1 MSMSSWKARFGF
13 FGTEYTEENCSANGK
28 KLFVW
33 KLRSGVES
41 TWAFPNVNCINC
53 ATKPF
58 FTRDVH
64 KQSWKSWQNWLNWHC
79 FFWSTDDDYNQS
91 ATSLP
96 LYRRGV
102 VMELRDVSQHYFYKY
117 EHIQKCTLTNCFI
130 KRRKSKSVDWGLNR
144 CGKTRLKAAP
154 CPLWRIQAPQG
165 VGKASMSPQFLHM
178 AISNFHSQYLRSISF
193 HHNH

>member
-1 MSMSSWKARFGF
+1 MFTSNHG
-13 FGTEYTEENCSANGK
+13 
-28 KLFVW
+28 
-33 KLRSGVES
+33 
-41 TWAFPNVNCINC
+41 IN
-53 ATKPF
+53 
-58 FTRDVH
+58 
-64 KQSWKSWQNWLNWHC
+64 WQNWLNWLNWHC

-117 EHIQKCTLTNCFI
+117 KHIQKCTLTNCFI

-165 VGKASMSPQFLHM
+165 VGKASMSPQFLYM
-178 AISNFHSQYLRSISF
+178 AISNFLSKYLRSISF
-193 HHNH
+193 HHNQIKYFFFLVSLPIPYIWPVSQGCREHLPACTFVFFIILN

>member
-1 MSMSSWKARFGF
+1 M
-13 FGTEYTEENCSANGK
+13 EYTEYILNLSWAE
-28 KLFVW
+28 LP
-33 KLRSGVES
+33 
-41 TWAFPNVNCINC
+41 TWIPWISVV
-53 ATKPF
+53 K
-58 FTRDVH
+58 D
-64 KQSWKSWQNWLNWHC
+64 WHC

-102 VMELRDVSQHYFYKY
+102 VMELRDVSQHFFDKY
-117 EHIQKCTLTNCFI
+117 EHVQKCTLTNCFI

-178 AISNFHSQYLRSISF
+178 TISNFHSQYLRSISSKSWIPLVSSF
-193 HHNH
+193 PPYSIHLTC

>member
-1 MSMSSWKARFGF
+1 MFTSNHG
-13 FGTEYTEENCSANGK
+13 
-28 KLFVW
+28 
-33 KLRSGVES
+33 
-41 TWAFPNVNCINC
+41 INWL
-53 ATKPF
+53 K
-58 FTRDVH
+58 
-64 KQSWKSWQNWLNWHC
+64 WLNWHC

-102 VMELRDVSQHYFYKY
+102 VMELRDVSQHFFYKY

-178 AISNFHSQYLRSISF
+178 AISNFHSQYLRSTLF
-193 HHNH
+193 HHNHEYLLFLVSLPNPHIWPVSQGWREHVPACTACIFHNSKLIYVLWA